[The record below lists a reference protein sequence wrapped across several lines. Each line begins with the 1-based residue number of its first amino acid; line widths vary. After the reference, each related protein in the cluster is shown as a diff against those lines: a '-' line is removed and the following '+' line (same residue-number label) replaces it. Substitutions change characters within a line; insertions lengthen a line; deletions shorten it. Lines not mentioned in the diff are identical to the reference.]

1 MDNTG
6 FSLIELVVVMAI
18 FSILAGL
25 GFSGYMDSM
34 RVQRR
39 QDAVLSLQKVNM
51 LISNLLNINPSGI
64 TNTCAASNSCIIG
77 TTSVCRINNNSI
89 SFPCISDNSFYCIS
103 YCPNSASNYF
113 NSGISGLT
121 DISDRTYLTAN
132 ENFILQATAIIGK
145 GQDKDIPTKCQN
157 IYISDQ
163 NNVYP
168 TSCIQ

>member
-1 MDNTG
+1 ME
-6 FSLIELVVVMAI
+6 LIVVMAI

-34 RVQRR
+34 RIQRR

-64 TNTCAASNSCIIG
+64 PNTCPASSGCTG
-77 TTSVCRINNNSI
+77 TTPVCSVTNNSI
-89 SFPCISDNSFYCIS
+89 SFPCNSDNNFYCIS

-163 NNVYP
+163 NNIYP
-168 TSCIQ
+168 TSCVR